1 MKKISYLLIS
11 LILLLNI
18 SACTGYKPIFSSSN
32 IIEFKITNYSIT
44 GDKKLGNQIYSK
56 LYNLSQITKN
66 TSEVKNI
73 YILINILKEK
83 KATAKNSA
91 GKILAY
97 KINLSTAVTVKDFMT
112 NNEILNENFVSS
124 SSYEVQ
130 DQHSD
135 TIKLEDRYIENLL
148 NKTYQDLLLKLS
160 ENILL
165 K

>member
-18 SACTGYKPIFSSSN
+18 SACTGYEPIFSSSN
-32 IIEFKITNYSIT
+32 IEFKITDYSIT

-56 LYNLSQITKN
+56 LYNLSQTTKN

-73 YILINILKEK
+73 YILINVIKEK

-97 KINLSTAVTVKDFMT
+97 KINLSTTVIVKNIT
-112 NNEILNENFVSS
+112 TGNQILNENFAHS
-124 SSYEVQ
+124 SSYKVQ
-130 DQHSD
+130 DQ
-135 TIKLEDRYIENLL
+135 Y
-148 NKTYQDLLLKLS
+148 S
-160 ENILL
+160 ETV
-165 K
+165 

>member
-1 MKKISYLLIS
+1 MKKISHLLIS

-56 LYNLSQITKN
+56 LYNLSQTTRN

-73 YILINILKEK
+73 YILINVLKEK
-83 KATAKNSA
+83 NSTAKNSA

-97 KINLSTAVTVKDFMT
+97 KISLSTTVIVKNFT
-112 NNEILNENFVSS
+112 TGNQILNESFASS
-124 SSYEVQ
+124 SSYKVQ
-130 DQHSD
+130 DQYSE
-135 TIKLEDRYIENLL
+135 TIKLENRAIENLI
-148 NKTYQDLLLKLS
+148 NKTYQNLLIKLS
-160 ENILL
+160 ENI
-165 K
+165 

>member
-32 IIEFKITNYSIT
+32 IIEFKITDYSIT

-56 LYNLSQITKN
+56 LYNLSQTTRN

-73 YILINILKEK
+73 YILINVLKEK
-83 KATAKNSA
+83 NATAKNSA

-97 KINLSTAVTVKDFMT
+97 KINLSTKQQY
-112 NNEILNENFVSS
+112 LL
-124 SSYEVQ
+124 SY
-130 DQHSD
+130 
-135 TIKLEDRYIENLL
+135 LL
-148 NKTYQDLLLKLS
+148 LLHTLFSNDLLIPQLRVHL
-160 ENILL
+160 
-165 K
+165 